1 MIKNKY
7 KAKKAIVD
15 GIVFDSRK
23 EAKRYTEL
31 KKLEEM
37 GSIRDL
43 SLQVQFELVPSFEI
57 VIDGKKRKRRPI
69 TYVADFVYCKDDE
82 KVIEDVKGLRT
93 PVYNIKKKL
102 FEYKFKTTIKET

>member
-7 KAKKAIVD
+7 QANKSVVA

-23 EAKRYTEL
+23 EANRYTEL

-37 GSIRDL
+37 GSIRDM
-43 SLQVQFELVPSFEI
+43 SLQVQFELIPSFEI

-69 TYVADFVYCKDDE
+69 TYVADFVYYKDDE

>member
-57 VIDGKKRKRRPI
+57 IIDGKKRKRRPI
-69 TYVADFVYCKDDE
+69 TYVADFVYYINNV
-82 KVIEDVKGLRT
+82 KVVEDVKGRKT
-93 PVYNIKKKL
+93 EVYKIKKKI

>member
-7 KAKKAIVD
+7 KAKKAVVD

-37 GSIRDL
+37 GAL
-43 SLQVQFELVPSFEI
+43 
-57 VIDGKKRKRRPI
+57 G
-69 TYVADFVYCKDDE
+69 TC
-82 KVIEDVKGLRT
+82 
-93 PVYNIKKKL
+93 L
-102 FEYKFKTTIKET
+102 FRFSSN

>member
-7 KAKKAIVD
+7 KAKKAVVD

-43 SLQVQFELVPSFEI
+43 SLQVQFELIPSFEI
-57 VIDGKKRKRRPI
+57 VIDGKKRKRRAMRYI
-69 TYVADFVYCKDDE
+69 CDFVYE
-82 KVIEDVKGLRT
+82 VNGTTIYEDVKGRKT
-93 PVYNIKKKL
+93 DVYAIKKKL
-102 FEYKFKTTIKET
+102 FEYRYHETIREV

>member
-1 MIKNKY
+1 MIRNKY
-7 KAKKAIVD
+7 KAKKAVVD

-43 SLQVQFELVPSFEI
+43 SLQVQFELIPSFEI

-69 TYVADFVYCKDDE
+69 TYVADFVYYINNV
-82 KVIEDVKGLRT
+82 KVVEDVKGRKT
-93 PVYNIKKKL
+93 EVYKIKKKI

>member
-15 GIVFDSRK
+15 GIVFDSQK

-69 TYVADFVYCKDDE
+69 TYVADFVYYKGNE
-82 KVIEDVKGLRT
+82 KIIEDVKGLRT
-93 PVYNIKKKL
+93 PVYKIKKKL
-102 FEYKFKTTIKET
+102 FEYRYHETIREV

>member
-1 MIKNKY
+1 MSKY
-7 KAKKAIVD
+7 NSRKTTVD
-15 GIVFDSRK
+15 GITFDSKK
-23 EAKRYTEL
+23 EARRYLVL
-31 KKLEEM
+31 KKMEQDGEIKNL
-37 GSIRDL
+37 R
-43 SLQVQFELVPSFEI
+43 LQVPVELVPSFEI

-69 TYVADFVYCKDDE
+69 TYVADFVYYRDDE

>member
-7 KAKKAIVD
+7 KAKKAVVD

-43 SLQVQFELVPSFEI
+43 SLQVQTLAESGISSSLSFS
-57 VIDGKKRKRRPI
+57 
-69 TYVADFVYCKDDE
+69 TSF
-82 KVIEDVKGLRT
+82 
-93 PVYNIKKKL
+93 
-102 FEYKFKTTIKET
+102 FF

>member
-1 MIKNKY
+1 MDMSKY
-7 KAKKAIVD
+7 NSRKTTVD
-15 GIVFDSRK
+15 VIVFDSRK

-43 SLQVQFELVPSFEI
+43 SLQVQFELIPSFEI

-69 TYVADFVYCKDDE
+69 TYVADFVYYRDDE

-93 PVYNIKKKL
+93 PVYKIKKKL